1 LRVIS
6 LLVTVPIGL
15 LVLSFALTNRET
27 VTLGLWPLP
36 FTLDPPV
43 WAMGLGALALGI
55 LLGGF
60 VGWLAGHRGRARR
73 RRAERR
79 TAELGEAL
87 AAAEARAVAAEK
99 RVAALQTTPI
109 NANAPAPA
117 AVSIVPAVR

>member
-1 LRVIS
+1 MRILS
-6 LLVTVPIGL
+6 LLVTVPVGL
-15 LVLSFALTNRET
+15 FVLSFALTNREA

-43 WAMGLGALALGI
+43 WALGLGALALGV

-60 VGWLAGHRGRARR
+60 VGWVAGHRGRARR

-87 AAAEARAVAAEK
+87 AAAEARAAAAEK
-99 RVAALQTTPI
+99 RVAALQTTPV
-109 NANAPAPA
+109 NANAPAAA
-117 AVSIVPAVR
+117 AVQHVR